1 MSVSTPRILDCT
13 SRTASSV
20 GMGRMSMDNS
30 RLRGKVGQVFYH
42 FVADKRCVVAHK
54 QDAPKLAAHF
64 KISCAELQSVR
75 ANQVAEVDA
84 ALDIRRQI
92 KPERRFFAGPEE
104 IMQEPQPI
112 GAGDRISTGIQPPKA
127 GEMGLVSTRL
137 KYARVCSIFRRPMDS
152 VIYIF
157 PAPSYY
163 FRRLYPE

>member
-1 MSVSTPRILDCT
+1 MLPSGYVRFHAEDSGLHLAHGFFRWNGQNVNGQQQI
-13 SRTASSV
+13 A
-20 GMGRMSMDNS
+20 
-30 RLRGKVGQVFYH
+30 GKVGQVFYH

-127 GEMGLVSTRL
+127 GR
-137 KYARVCSIFRRPMDS
+137 
-152 VIYIF
+152 
-157 PAPSYY
+157 
-163 FRRLYPE
+163 